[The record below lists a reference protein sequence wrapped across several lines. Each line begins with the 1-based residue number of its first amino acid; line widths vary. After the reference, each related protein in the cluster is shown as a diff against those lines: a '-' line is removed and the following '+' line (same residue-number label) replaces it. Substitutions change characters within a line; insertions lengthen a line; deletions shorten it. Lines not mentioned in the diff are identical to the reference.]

1 MRDLI
6 WRAALKNHP
15 EGQILTLPLLALRV
29 ILFPLDFFY
38 WRMSE
43 TRGYCWRSNTWN
55 IHGVK
60 YTDAALRA
68 LADAQGEVFKVTRS
82 GECVTLERIDR

>member
-6 WRAALKNHP
+6 WRTALKGHP
-15 EGQILTLPLLALRV
+15 EGQILTPQLLVLRA

-38 WRMSE
+38 WRISG

-55 IHGVK
+55 IHGIR
-60 YTDAALRA
+60 YTDEALRC
-68 LADAQGEVFKVTRS
+68 LAEAQGQVFRVTKV
-82 GECVTLERIDR
+82 GGCVTLERIDR